1 MSSERSVTASCRT
14 AVAMSA
20 ARGRRPSVVVI
31 HGPNLNLL
39 GTREPATYGSAT
51 LQDIDAIIRGLADE
65 LDCDIST
72 AQHSS
77 EGAIIDT
84 IHAAAVEGRAIV
96 INPGAY
102 AHYSYAIRDALAAAD
117 VPKVEVHLSNVNAR
131 EEFRRV
137 SVLAPVVH
145 GVVAGFGANSYLLGV
160 RAVVAMLDK

>member
-1 MSSERSVTASCRT
+1 
-14 AVAMSA
+14 MSA
-20 ARGRRPSVVVI
+20 AGGRRTVVVI

-39 GTREPATYGSAT
+39 GKREPATYGSAT
-51 LQDIDAIIRGLADE
+51 LQDIDTVIRALAKE

-72 AQHSS
+72 SQHSS
-77 EGAIIDT
+77 EGDIIDA
-84 IHAAAVEGRAIV
+84 IHAAAVAGSAIV

-102 AHYSYAIRDALAAAD
+102 THYSYAIRDALAAVD
-117 VPKVEVHLSNVNAR
+117 VPKVEVHLSNVHAR

-145 GVVAGFGANSYLLGV
+145 GVVAGFGANSYLLGI

>member
-1 MSSERSVTASCRT
+1 
-14 AVAMSA
+14 MSA
-20 ARGRRPSVVVI
+20 AAGRQPTVVVI

-51 LQDIDAIIRGLADE
+51 LQDIDAIIRGLAEE
-65 LDCDIST
+65 LDCNITTS
-72 AQHSS
+72 QHSS
-77 EGAIIDT
+77 EGEIVDA
-84 IHAAAVEGRAIV
+84 IHAAAVAGSAIV

-102 AHYSYAIRDALAAAD
+102 SHYSYAIRDALAAAE
-117 VPKVEVHLSNVNAR
+117 VPKVEVHLSNVHAR

-145 GVVAGFGANSYLLGV
+145 GVVAGFGANSYLLGI